1 VTGEWL
7 SRALLLDPTAIPG
20 DAACWADARELG
32 LARLPILLGWRRGGG
47 PLVAGAS
54 EGEATREL
62 WIATASLAD
71 STAEWTRDRWDGA
84 FRAFWRLASPAL
96 RDALADR
103 LPLPGEAWSLG
114 AWSEAVWG
122 TFASPVEPPAVAVV
136 GRSVAPDVVESL
148 AAPRGP
154 GQRAA
159 FTFELLDAERTRIR
173 CTLVAGHL
181 DPGSARTLPGEVAR
195 FARAD
200 NGSSG
205 SGGDPVDLLDALERL
220 ARRSGATVTWS
231 RGDWVRYE
239 GAGGT
244 IRVFPCRDGAWVQL
258 AGADEGALAGLRFR
272 HGLPLDP
279 GGRTGAPPGAHL
291 FLQGGAALSSAIEGL
306 IRQWLRGSGSLPGD
320 GAPDPGRS

>member
-1 VTGEWL
+1 MTGEWL

-20 DAACWADARELG
+20 NAACWADARELG
-32 LARLPILLGWRRGGG
+32 LARLPILFGWRRGRG
-47 PLVAGAS
+47 PLVAGTS
-54 EGEATREL
+54 EGEANREL
-62 WIATASLAD
+62 WIAASSLAD

-96 RDALADR
+96 RDALSDR
-103 LPLPGEAWSLG
+103 LPLPGEAWSLE

-136 GRSVAPDVVESL
+136 GRSIARDVVESL
-148 AAPRGP
+148 TAPQGS
-154 GQRAA
+154 GTRAA

-181 DPGSARTLPGEVAR
+181 DTGSSRELPGDVGR
-195 FARAD
+195 LRRAE

-205 SGGDPVDLLDALERL
+205 GREPVDLLDAIEHL
-220 ARRSGATVTWS
+220 ARRSGATATWS
-231 RGDWVRYE
+231 RSDWVRYE

-272 HGLPLDP
+272 HGLPPDP
-279 GGRTGAPPGAHL
+279 GGRAGAPPGAHL
-291 FLQGGAALSSAIEGL
+291 FLQEGATLNPAIEGL
-306 IRQWLRGSGSLPGD
+306 IRQWLRGSESLPEV

>member
-32 LARLPILLGWRRGGG
+32 LARLPILFGWRRGGG
-47 PLVAGAS
+47 PLVAGTS
-54 EGEATREL
+54 EGEANREL
-62 WIATASLAD
+62 WIAAASLAD

-84 FRAFWRLASPAL
+84 FRAFWRVASPAL

-103 LPLPGEAWSLG
+103 LPLPEEGWSLG

-148 AAPRGP
+148 AAPREP
-154 GQRAA
+154 GRTAA
-159 FTFELLDAERTRIR
+159 FTFELLDAARTRIR

-181 DPGSARTLPGEVAR
+181 DSGSTRELPGELAG
-195 FARAD
+195 FGRAE

-205 SGGDPVDLLDALERL
+205 GRDPVDVLEALERL
-220 ARRSGATVTWS
+220 ARGSGATATWS

-244 IRVFPCRDGAWVQL
+244 IRVFPCGDGVWVQL

-279 GGRTGAPPGAHL
+279 GGPTGAPPGAHL
-291 FLQGGAALSSAIEGL
+291 FLQEGAALNSAIEGL
-306 IRQWLRGSGSLPGD
+306 IRQWLRGSGSLPAD
-320 GAPDPGRS
+320 GALDPGRS